1 MPSSQVLVR
10 LPQTTLKRR
19 QLKDKITIHFQKS
32 EVSNG
37 FEVEDVNIIL
47 ENDSEI
53 WLTVTLSEP
62 AGVEFVL
69 SRENHELI
77 IDRVAIPLEVK
88 PAPSWRLVS
97 PSVDSDSDQET
108 VMVMKNKEAEAEVEE
123 DEQLIE
129 VTGYKKT
136 TDIETLKLYFENLR
150 RSGGGEIETIERY
163 SKTGGVRIT
172 FKDPSVAAKVEGRK
186 HKLAGYKLK
195 VKLVTKKKRR
205 PLPTNARCLF
215 LEGIPDGCSSEHLKL
230 FIENRASMDE
240 EPTIQ
245 YGEKPG
251 TALCTFSCDIP
262 DLDKT
267 LTNISKK
274 ELKGVVLTAEK
285 VHETDAVLVTG
296 CSQVVSLMEVIDL
309 YFDNK
314 KKSGGSGVRDV
325 QPGPVDGQAI
335 VHFDDWNVVN
345 GVLRKDHK
353 IGGKAVKVETYHECL
368 GKLSHGDQASVSDIS
383 DKTSPEQLKRGTG
396 NVASSIEG
404 AEAQETGQKVGTKK
418 PQAGQRVQVPFQGE
432 QGGKA
437 VDTREGFQGSHNE
450 SYEQLIE
457 VTGFKPSTDDEIF
470 KLYFENRGKSG
481 GGEIETIER
490 DSKTGAVR
498 ITFKD
503 PSVAA
508 TVEGRKHKL
517 AGANLNVKLITKK
530 KRRPLP
536 INARCLFL
544 EGIPHGCPYQH
555 LKLFIENRASMDEE
569 PTIQY
574 GEKPGTAICTFS
586 CDIPELDDVITKI
599 PKKKLRGVQ
608 ITAEK
613 VHESDALRVQGFS
626 QDIDFEMIDLYFD
639 NKTKS
644 GGGGVREVQ
653 PGPVDGQAIVHFED
667 WMVVQDVLARGLHK
681 LGSTELRVDSYY
693 EFLGRLSPLD
703 APTPHIPKPVS
714 VEVHEPTMEFLY
726 EKGENAKKKLLK
738 DLAEVKANLLWPDG
752 SQKSQAKLKPVEDDS
767 QPQSSWL
774 NWEKEAVDVLTDFM
788 NGYKTASVPIPQTLW
803 EGAADKLQKM
813 TTTCSMVPDAQR
825 HEVILVG
832 EHRDVDVT
840 EATIIDIIKKLQK
853 EADYDAEQ
861 VTEDINWDTE
871 KLQLFTLCGIKQEI
885 EKSFPALRIT
895 VFSSPGKTGI
905 TLGGTRTTVKEVEL
919 KIRRMMD
926 SLEKTEFKAG
936 SIKVRFVQS
945 VTDNIHA
952 VLGSRNIR
960 AACSGSDD
968 GRITI
973 HGATSRDI
981 GEAKA
986 YIDHEIDEDV
996 IPIKGSALA
1005 VVRGHEGKK
1014 LVDCINKQKLV
1025 MVEMKQDSIEVA
1037 GFKSK
1042 LEEAKSQIIKFLK
1055 NTTIIKKHII
1065 CRAADIQAIN
1075 RLWHDEVEFV
1085 EMENQANYVKIE
1097 SRTQGSKTGFA
1108 IEGNQDGIESAR
1120 SCCLLLM
1127 ERLYRNQ
1134 EDTPKSYEPQTIAV
1148 DQLQSDQ
1155 STQISYRCPVC
1166 GAVCG
1171 QPKGNQPKG
1180 TMTAHSVAGLRG
1192 AGFITITYAIP
1203 SGTQTEDHPNPGKPF
1218 VGVTRTAYLPNNR
1231 EGREV
1236 LSLLKKAFDAGL
1248 VFTVGRSITTGAED
1262 TVTWANI
1269 HHKTSRTGG
1278 PSNYGYPDAGYL
1290 RRVKKDLAAVGIV

>member
-19 QLKDKITIHFQKS
+19 QFKDKITIHFQKS

-69 SRENHELI
+69 SREKHHELI
-77 IDRVAIPLEVK
+77 IDGVAIPLEVK

-97 PSVDSDSDQET
+97 PSVDSDSDLET
-108 VMVMKNKEAEAEVEE
+108 CVVLKEADAEVEE

-129 VTGYKKT
+129 VTGFKWLH
-136 TDIETLKLYFENLR
+136 DMEVLKLYFENPR
-150 RSGGGEIETIERY
+150 KSGGSEIETIERD
-163 SKTGGVRIT
+163 SKTGAVRIT
-172 FKDPSVAAKVEGRK
+172 FKDPSVAATVEARK
-186 HKLAGYKLK
+186 HKLAGANLN
-195 VKLVTKKKRR
+195 VKLITKKKRR
-205 PLPTNARCLF
+205 PLPINARCLF

-230 FIENRASMDE
+230 FIENRASMNE

-251 TALCTFSCDIP
+251 TAICTFSCVIP
-262 DLDKT
+262 DLDET

-274 ELKGVVLTAEK
+274 KLKGVVLTAEK

-296 CSQVVSLMEVIDL
+296 CSQVVSLIEVIDL
-309 YFDNK
+309 YFDIK
-314 KKSGGSGVRDV
+314 KKSGGSGVREV

-353 IGGKAVKVETYHECL
+353 IGGKVVKAETYHECL
-368 GKLSHGDQASVSDIS
+368 GKLDHGDQASVSHTAG
-383 DKTSPEQLKRGTG
+383 KTSPEQLKRGPG

-418 PQAGQRVQVPFQGE
+418 PHQRVQVPFQGE

-481 GGEIETIER
+481 GGEVETIER

-503 PSVAA
+503 PSVA
-508 TVEGRKHKL
+508 VEVERRKHKL
-517 AGANLNVKLITKK
+517 VGATLKIKLITKK

-536 INARCLFL
+536 INARCMFL
-544 EGIPHGCPYQH
+544 GGIPDGCSSERV
-555 LKLFIENRASMDEE
+555 KLFIENRASMDEE

-613 VHESDALRVQGFS
+613 VHESDALRVQGCP
-626 QDIDFEMIDLYFD
+626 QDIDFEMIELYFD
-639 NKTKS
+639 NKEKS

-653 PGPVDGQAIVHFED
+653 PGPIVYFED
-667 WMVVQDVLARGLHK
+667 WKVVQDVLARGLHK

-714 VEVHEPTMEFLY
+714 VEVHEPIMEFLY
-726 EKGENAKKKLLK
+726 GKGENAKKKLLK
-738 DLAEVKANLLWPDG
+738 DLAKMKANLLWPDG
-752 SQKSQAKLKPVEDDS
+752 SQKSQAKLKPVEYDS

-788 NGYKTASVPIPQTLW
+788 NGYKTARVPVPQTLW
-803 EGAADKLQKM
+803 KGAADKLQKM

-840 EATIIDIIKKLQK
+840 EATIIDIIMELQK

-871 KLQLFTLCGIKQEI
+871 ILQLFTLCGIKQEI
-885 EKSFPALRIT
+885 EKSFPALKIT
-895 VFSSPGKTGI
+895 IFSSPGKTGI
-905 TLGGTRTTVKEVEL
+905 TLGGTRITVKEVEL
-919 KIRRMMD
+919 KIRRRMD
-926 SLEKTEFKAG
+926 SLEKTEFKVG

-945 VTDNIHA
+945 VLDKIYEA
-952 VLGSRNIR
+952 LGSKDIL

-968 GRITI
+968 GKITI

-981 GEAKA
+981 REAKA

-1005 VVRGHEGKK
+1005 VVQGNEGKK

-1025 MVEMKQDSIEVA
+1025 MVEMRQDSIELA

-1042 LEEAKSQIIKFLK
+1042 LEEAKTQIIKFLK
-1055 NTTIIKKHII
+1055 NTTIIKEHIP
-1065 CRAADIQAIN
+1065 CRAADLKTIDN
-1075 RLWHDEVEFV
+1075 LWPEEVEFV
-1085 EMENQANYVKIE
+1085 EMKNQANYVKIE
-1097 SRTQGSKTGFA
+1097 SRTHGSKTGFA
-1108 IEGNQDGIESAR
+1108 IEGNQDGIETAR
-1120 SCCLLLM
+1120 NCCLLLM

-1134 EDTPKSYEPQTIAV
+1134 EDTHKSYKPQTIAV

-1155 STQISYRCPVC
+1155 PAQACS
-1166 GAVCG
+1166 
-1171 QPKGNQPKG
+1171 
-1180 TMTAHSVAGLRG
+1180 SVEVEIDPGPA
-1192 AGFITITYAIP
+1192 
-1203 SGTQTEDHPNPGKPF
+1203 NP
-1218 VGVTRTAYLPNNR
+1218 LPASFPR
-1231 EGREV
+1231 PPTTD
-1236 LSLLKKAFDAGL
+1236 LSVYWQSLPPRNSVD
-1248 VFTVGRSITTGAED
+1248 
-1262 TVTWANI
+1262 
-1269 HHKTSRTGG
+1269 
-1278 PSNYGYPDAGYL
+1278 
-1290 RRVKKDLAAVGIV
+1290 

>member
-1 MPSSQVLVR
+1 MPSSSQVLVR

-19 QLKDKITIHFQKS
+19 QLKDKVTIHFQKS

-37 FEVEDVNIIL
+37 CDVEDVNIIL
-47 ENDSEI
+47 ETDSEI
-53 WLTVTLSEP
+53 LVTVTLSEP

-77 IDRVAIPLEVK
+77 IDRVVIPLEVK

-108 VMVMKNKEAEAEVEE
+108 VMVLVKADVEVEE

-129 VTGYKKT
+129 VTGFKQLQ
-136 TDIETLKLYFENLR
+136 DMEVLKMYFENPR
-150 RSGGGEIETIERY
+150 KSGGDEIETMERV
-163 SKTGGVRIT
+163 STGAVRIT
-172 FKDPSVAAKVEGRK
+172 FKDQSVAATVEGKK
-186 HKLAGYKLK
+186 HKLAGANLS

-205 PLPTNARCLF
+205 PLPINARCLY
-215 LEGIPDGCSSEHLKL
+215 LEGIPAGCPSEHVKL
-230 FIENRASMDE
+230 FIENRASMNE

-245 YGEKPG
+245 YGEKPE

-314 KKSGGSGVRDV
+314 KKSGGSGVREV

-335 VHFDDWNVVN
+335 VHFDNWNVVN

-383 DKTSPEQLKRGTG
+383 DKASPEQLKRGTG

-457 VTGFKPSTDDEIF
+457 VTGFKPSTGDEVLG
-470 KLYFENRGKSG
+470 LYFENRGKSG

-490 DSKTGAVR
+490 DPKTGAVR

-508 TVEGRKHKL
+508 KVEGMKHKL

-530 KRRPLP
+530 IHRPLP

-544 EGIPHGCPYQH
+544 EGIPDRCPSEH

-599 PKKKLRGVQ
+599 SKKKLRGVE

-613 VHESDALRVQGFS
+613 IPESDAIRVQGFP
-626 QDIDFEMIDLYFD
+626 QDIDFEMIELYFD
-639 NKTKS
+639 NKKKS

-653 PGPVDGQAIVHFED
+653 PGPVDGQAIVYFED
-667 WMVVQDVLARGLHK
+667 WKVVQDVLARGLHK
-681 LGSTELRVDSYY
+681 LGGTEVLIDSYY

-703 APTPHIPKPVS
+703 APTPHFPKSVS
-714 VEVHEPTMEFLY
+714 VEVQESIMEFLNG
-726 EKGENAKKKLLK
+726 KGENTKKELLK
-738 DLAEVKANLLWPDG
+738 DLAKVKANLLWPDG

-788 NGYKTASVPIPQTLW
+788 NGYKTARVPIPQTLW
-803 EGAADKLQKM
+803 KGAADKLQKM
-813 TTTCSMVPDAQR
+813 TTTCSMVPDAQL

-832 EHRDVDVT
+832 EQRDVDVT
-840 EATIIDIIKKLQK
+840 EATIIDIIMKLQK

-871 KLQLFTLCGIKQEI
+871 IQQLFTLCGIKQEI
-885 EKSFPALRIT
+885 EKSFPALKIT
-895 VFSSPGKTGI
+895 IFSSPGKTGI
-905 TLGGTRTTVKEVEL
+905 TLGGTRITVKEVEL
-919 KIRRMMD
+919 KIRRRMD
-926 SLEKTEFKAG
+926 SLEKTEFKSG

-945 VTDNIHA
+945 VLDKIYEA
-952 VLGSRNIR
+952 LGSKDIL

-968 GRITI
+968 GNITI
-973 HGATSRDI
+973 HGATTRDI
-981 GEAKA
+981 REAKA
-986 YIDHEIDEDV
+986 YIDNEIDEEV

-1025 MVEMKQDSIEVA
+1025 MVEMRQDSIEVA

-1042 LEEAKSQIIKFLK
+1042 LEEAKTQIIKFLK
-1055 NTTIIKKHII
+1055 NTTIIKEHIP
-1065 CRAADIQAIN
+1065 CRAADLKEIDN
-1075 RLWHDEVEFV
+1075 LWHEEVEFV

-1120 SCCLLLM
+1120 NCCLLLM
-1127 ERLYRNQ
+1127 ERLYSNQ
-1134 EDTPKSYEPQTIAV
+1134 EDTPKSYKPQTIVV

-1155 STQISYRCPVC
+1155 STQACS
-1166 GAVCG
+1166 
-1171 QPKGNQPKG
+1171 
-1180 TMTAHSVAGLRG
+1180 SVEVEIDPSPANPLPASFPRPP
-1192 AGFITITYAIP
+1192 TI
-1203 SGTQTEDHPNPGKPF
+1203 D
-1218 VGVTRTAYLPNNR
+1218 
-1231 EGREV
+1231 
-1236 LSLLKKAFDAGL
+1236 
-1248 VFTVGRSITTGAED
+1248 
-1262 TVTWANI
+1262 
-1269 HHKTSRTGG
+1269 
-1278 PSNYGYPDAGYL
+1278 
-1290 RRVKKDLAAVGIV
+1290 